1 MINHTVQRLMRE
13 APKGQ
18 PLDVGLLDALG
29 VSPAMASYLVRQGW
43 LYRLSN
49 GAYLLTGDKPTR
61 DGTIVFLSRKIEGLH
76 VAGKTALAW
85 RGIRHN
91 IAFRERVILWG
102 RTPYKFPPWV
112 GEVMLYSYQTTRL
125 FDEGLPYESFLSPVP
140 GGHPGV
146 LVSSVERALLELA
159 SDIGKG
165 QTIEEAHN
173 LMVTLRSLR
182 LPVLDELLLH
192 CSRIK
197 VVRLVR
203 DLGLASG
210 FEWACDLQK
219 HVDRVSKGRRW
230 SMLNKYGER
239 LTLKP

>member
-1 MINHTVQRLMRE
+1 MINRTVQRLMRE
-13 APKGQ
+13 APRGQ
-18 PLDVGLLDALG
+18 PLYLEQLDALG
-29 VSPAMASYLVRQGW
+29 VTAAMASYLVKQGW
-43 LYRLSN
+43 LYRLSQ
-49 GAYLLTGDKPTR
+49 GAYLLNGDRPTR
-61 DGTIVFLSRKIEGLH
+61 DGTIVFLSSKIKGLH

-91 IAFRERVILWG
+91 IAFRERTILWG

-112 GEVMLYSYQTTRL
+112 GDVMLYSYQTTRL
-125 FDEGLPYESFLSPVP
+125 FDDDLLYESFLSPIP

-146 LVSSVERALLELA
+146 LVSSTERALLELA

-165 QTIEEAHN
+165 QSIEEAHN
-173 LMVTLRSLR
+173 LMVMLRNIR
-182 LPVLDELLLH
+182 APVLDELLLH
-192 CSRIK
+192 CIRVK
-197 VVRLVR
+197 VIRLAR

-210 FEWACDLQK
+210 FEWARDLQK
-219 HVDRVSKGRRW
+219 HVDRVSKDRRW